1 MKKHILKQEV
11 LILNLS
17 DSFFNKIEK
26 KTNVNKE
33 SIMNLAK
40 KLQGDNMK
48 NEKNLR
54 EVIKELSLMTG
65 KEVSKEQEDKII
77 STVINDKIPKD
88 LDKMI

>member
-1 MKKHILKQEV
+1 MK
-11 LILNLS
+11 LS

-33 SIMNLAK
+33 SILNLAK

-48 NEKNLR
+48 DEKTLR
-54 EVIKELSLMTG
+54 EVIKELSSMTG

-77 STVINDKIPKD
+77 STVINDKIPND

>member
-1 MKKHILKQEV
+1 M
-11 LILNLS
+11 NLS

-40 KLQGDNMK
+40 KLQSDNMK
-48 NEKNLR
+48 DEKTLR
-54 EVIKELSLMTG
+54 EVIKELSQMTG

-77 STVINDKIPKD
+77 STVVNDKVPD
-88 LDKMI
+88 NLDKMI

>member
-1 MKKHILKQEV
+1 M
-11 LILNLS
+11 NLS
-17 DSFFNKIEK
+17 DSFFNKIER

-48 NEKNLR
+48 DEKILR
-54 EVIKELSLMTG
+54 EVIKELSSMTG

-77 STVINDKIPKD
+77 STVVNDKVPD
-88 LDKMI
+88 NLDKMI

>member
-1 MKKHILKQEV
+1 M
-11 LILNLS
+11 NLS

-26 KTNVNKE
+26 KTNVKKS

-48 NEKNLR
+48 DEKTLR
-54 EVIKELSLMTG
+54 EVIRELSSMTG

-77 STVINDKIPKD
+77 STVVNDKVPNNI
-88 LDKMI
+88 DKMF

>member
-1 MKKHILKQEV
+1 M
-11 LILNLS
+11 NLS

-26 KTNVNKE
+26 KTNVKKS

-48 NEKNLR
+48 DEKTLR
-54 EVIKELSLMTG
+54 EVIRELSSMTG

-77 STVINDKIPKD
+77 STVVNDKVPDNID
-88 LDKMI
+88 RMF